1 MPPQQPQSDSLQDP
15 LGCIEGAMWLIEEQ
29 VAEGCPIGGKGRFQP
44 GSVVERD
51 LAGDGKAGLII
62 SHDGLQCASGNRSAL
77 CGLRPCLVLL
87 YVREGTLLKK
97 QTEALSMGESAGTG
111 SPLPINLISDDFK
124 ERTLLWNGQDFE
136 WAK

>member
-1 MPPQQPQSDSLQDP
+1 
-15 LGCIEGAMWLIEEQ
+15 
-29 VAEGCPIGGKGRFQP
+29 
-44 GSVVERD
+44 
-51 LAGDGKAGLII
+51 
-62 SHDGLQCASGNRSAL
+62 
-77 CGLRPCLVLL
+77 LL

-136 WAK
+136 WGK